1 MNLKDIVNRN
11 IVNLENCEDEPIHI
25 PGMIQ
30 PHGVLIS
37 IDSDS
42 EVVNVCSENVSAF
55 LDMDYPEILG
65 KAIHKIFDAD
75 FIRLLRDFKLDSAEH
90 KTTFTAVYNNKSL
103 AFSIH
108 KSDGSIIIEGEPTEV
123 QTNEEAKL
131 FASSKKLLSYIQD
144 TNSLKELC
152 QSVAFAI
159 KNITGYDRVMIY
171 KFDPDYNGEV
181 FAEVKEEHLEPFLG
195 LHYPHTDIPPQAR
208 ALYIKNLLRI
218 IGDIDYTPA
227 KLFTYTESNVDTLDL
242 SFSVLRSVSPIHV
255 EYLKNMGVGATLT
268 VSLLHKGK
276 LWGLIS
282 CHHYSPKYLSQETR
296 NAVKLHGHFITSQI
310 DVRLLNEQ
318 YEVSRKAIEN
328 VDRLSS
334 KELEFNRGSIDT
346 LFEDDAIFK
355 LCNSQGVAALIGKKI
370 YKRGNTPSG
379 DEIKLI
385 SEILF
390 DIQSNGE
397 LISSSFPKQSSD
409 VQSIAKRYPGINFH
423 VLDDSNCIIWFREP
437 TVRSIKWAG
446 DPSKAIEKDKNG
458 LSPRKSFETFVENV
472 KDTSAPWLQSE
483 IDACYKFKYFFQSF
497 LRAIITNEAKEK
509 QRILSDNLKA
519 VNSELENISWISTH
533 DLQEPLRK
541 IQMMA
546 STMLEDQERFKV
558 TGAAEMRISRM
569 SKSAE
574 RMQTLIKNILDY
586 NKTSTK
592 EEDFEEV
599 NTQDVAKSVREE
611 LKETLTE
618 ENANIEIDENLPSVA
633 GLPFLIK
640 QCFLNTIYNSL
651 KFKHP
656 ERNVRVRIYNDAEH
670 PKNNIYSV
678 IAIQDNGIGFD
689 NDHHDHIFKI
699 FTRLHNKSDYEGT
712 GIGLAL
718 CKKIMLKHN
727 GFIDAEGKKNEGAT
741 IRLYFPK
748 VSW

>member
-1 MNLKDIVNRN
+1 MNLKDIVNRD

-30 PHGVLIS
+30 PHGILIS
-37 IDSDS
+37 IDSET
-42 EVVNVCSENVSAF
+42 EVVNVCSENVSTF
-55 LDMDYPEILG
+55 LDFDYSEVLG
-65 KAIHKIFDAD
+65 NPIDKLFDSD
-75 FIRLLRDFKLDSAEH
+75 FIQLLRDFKLDSAEN
-90 KTTFTAVYNNKSL
+90 KSTFTTIWNKNSL
-103 AFSIH
+103 AFSLH
-108 KSDGSIIIEGEPTEV
+108 KSQGSIVIEAEPTDV
-123 QTNEEAKL
+123 QANDEAKL
-131 FASSKKLLSYIQD
+131 YASSKKLLSYIQD

-152 QSVAFAI
+152 QSVAFSI

-171 KFDPDYNGEV
+171 KFDSDYNGEV
-181 FAEVKEEHLEPFLG
+181 YAEVKEEHLEPFLG

-218 IGDIDYTPA
+218 IGDINYTPV
-227 KLFTYTESNVDTLDL
+227 KLFTYTESNVETLDL
-242 SFSVLRSVSPIHV
+242 SLSVLRSVSPIHV

-268 VSLLHKGK
+268 VSLLHKGR
-276 LWGLIS
+276 LWGLVS

-318 YEVSRKAIEN
+318 YEISRKAIEK

-334 KELEFNRGSIDT
+334 KKLDFSRSSIKK
-346 LFEDDAIFK
+346 LFKDDAIFE
-355 LCNSQGVAALIGKKI
+355 LCNSQGVAALIGKRI
-370 YKRGNTPSG
+370 YKAGNTPSD

-390 DIQSNGE
+390 DLQANGE
-397 LISSSFPKQSSD
+397 LTTSSFPNQSSD
-409 VQSIAKRYPGINFH
+409 VQYVARRFPGINFQ
-423 VLDDSNCIIWFREP
+423 VLDDSNYIIWFREP
-437 TVRSIKWAG
+437 TIRDIKWAG

-472 KDTSAPWLQSE
+472 KDTSLPWLQSE
-483 IDACYKFKYFFQSF
+483 IDACNKFKYFFQSL

-509 QRILSDNLKA
+509 QRILSDNLRA

-558 TGAAEMRISRM
+558 TDAAEKRISRM

-599 NTQDVAKSVREE
+599 DVQDVVKSVRDD
-611 LKETLTE
+611 LSETLNE
-618 ENANIEIDENLPSVA
+618 ENAEIEIDGDLPTVS

-640 QCFLNTIYNSL
+640 QCFLNTMYNSL

-656 ERNVRVRIYNDAEH
+656 DRNVRVRIYNDVEH
-670 PKNNIYSV
+670 PKNDIYSV

-689 NDHHDHIFKI
+689 NDHNDHIFKI
-699 FTRLHNKSDYEGT
+699 FSRLHSKSDYEGT